1 MKKNVLLYTEKNYG
15 DPNVKLFEQ
24 DYFYRNMN
32 PVAIITDQDI
42 EKIPREFLEIF
53 PIVFLKV
60 SDPEKIVNRF
70 SKLGVPLK
78 NLIFWNA
85 DDQTAVLNSKDSST
99 GEEII
104 YTEGF
109 EIRYDDSFEAKN
121 FRYIVMNG
129 FKAMKSFYRIKPED
143 YQKFLGDW
151 YFQTYKRPMNWNDPQ
166 LFTEKILWMKLF
178 DTTPMKILCSDK
190 FLFKQY
196 ALEKIG
202 ADYVNPLIGVWD
214 DPENIDLKKLP
225 EQFVLKCNH
234 GSGMNIIVKD
244 KSKFNFEQAK
254 EKLRAWLA
262 IDYGVL
268 FHEFHYS
275 KVPRKIIAE
284 EFVDFPADGFLADYK
299 FHCFNGEP
307 QFCRYITDIR
317 GPNDHADFFMMNW
330 TVAPF
335 RGLDHRSFEK
345 PVPKPK
351 NFDLMV
357 ELARKLSKP
366 FAYVRVD
373 FFDVSDKLFVGEL
386 TFIPWA
392 GNWKFDPPQTDEY
405 LGKLL
410 QLPTPSKPFNI
421 FD

>member
-1 MKKNVLLYTEKNYG
+1 MDKLSIDVLNLENVPST
-15 DPNVKLFEQ
+15 
-24 DYFYRNMN
+24 
-32 PVAIITDQDI
+32 
-42 EKIPREFLEIF
+42 FLKTF
-53 PIVFLKV
+53 PIVFLNV
-60 SDPEKIVNRF
+60 SDLQKIVNQF
-70 SKLGVPLK
+70 SKLGVTGK
-78 NLIFWNA
+78 NMIFYHL
-85 DDQTAVLNSKDSST
+85 DDQITVLNSKDSTT
-99 GEEII
+99 GEKII

-109 EIRYDDSFEAKN
+109 EVRYDDSHDGQIFQS
-121 FRYIVMNG
+121 VMTSG
-129 FKAMKSFYRIKPED
+129 LKIMKSFYKIKPEN
-143 YQKFLGDW
+143 YQKMLGDR
-151 YFQTYKRPMNWNDPQ
+151 YFQQYKRPMNWDNPQ
-166 LFTEKILWMKLF
+166 LYTEKLCWLKLF
-178 DTTPMKILCSDK
+178 DTTPLKTICADK

-196 ALEKIG
+196 VSEKIG
-202 ADYVNPLIGVWD
+202 AKYIVPLIGVWD
-214 DPENIDLKKLP
+214 DPEDIDLDKLP
-225 EQFVLKCNH
+225 DRFVLKCNH
-234 GSGMNIIVKD
+234 GSGFNIIVKD

-262 IDYGVL
+262 TDYGVL

-275 KVPRKIIAE
+275 KIPRKIIAE
-284 EFVDFPADGFLADYK
+284 KFIDFPADGLLPDYK

-307 QFCRYITDIR
+307 QFCRHIIDRY